1 MEKRVDKSL
10 FSLKNIACLL
20 LTMCII
26 LSNSS
31 LPFVQAAGQLQIDIG
46 RVSGEPGSI
55 VTVPVTFSN
64 VPATGIYA
72 LSLNLNFDST
82 KISVVSVEPGSLVE
96 DPDDFALFTN
106 NEHGFTSLSFMAPA
120 DRSRIVDK
128 DGVFAAIKFKISEA
142 NPVGEVY
149 DISVNYSR
157 TSFYSTGTEEIKNV
171 LYNDGAILVGSNL
184 SAEIGSISGKPGDT
198 VNVPIKFYNVP
209 ASGIY
214 TLSFRVGYDKNKLS
228 VVGVEPG
235 ALIEDPRDMN
245 YYTMTSSGLTTIT
258 FEAPADE
265 TRKIRNDG
273 VFAILKFKISDTA
286 LDGEVYKISTVLANT
301 FFYSTGVNE
310 IKNVVYNDGTIR
322 IGTDMKVGIG
332 SAAAGAGS
340 TISVPI
346 TFDNVPQIGIYA
358 LSLRVNYD
366 PEKINVEGIY
376 SGELIEDSND
386 FNSYYN
392 NIHGFA
398 SMTFEAPADESRRI
412 NKNGVFAIVNFKV
425 NDSAKA
431 GEVYQIT
438 TNSAYT
444 SFYYSGTDE
453 IKNVI
458 YSNGK
463 IEVTNIVTPTNTPTF
478 TPIVTITPTKT
489 PIPTPTETV
498 TPTKTPTTTPTVT
511 ATPTKTPTTT
521 PTVTATPTK
530 TPTTTPTVTATPTK
544 TPTTTPTITATPTK
558 TPTPTPTVTATPTK
572 TPTPTPTVTATPTKT
587 PTPTPTVTATPTKTP
602 TPTPTV
608 TATPTK
614 TPTPTPTVTA
624 TPTKTPTPTPTVT
637 TTPTKTPTPTPTLWP
652 IGTPMNVK
660 VGSVNAEKGKDSQVE
675 VPVYFENV
683 PEVGI
688 YVCSLFIKFDETKLK
703 VVEVKPQELIEDKS
717 DFASHFDNTNINR
730 FNSGFVSMSFMGPAD
745 DSRRINKDGVIAR
758 IVFELLDPK
767 VGDVYWLL
775 NYKDSSGV
783 YAYGA
788 KEITNVKYIDG
799 KITILEAPTP
809 TVTATPTKTPTPTPT
824 VTTTPTK
831 TPTPTVTATP
841 TKTPTPTP
849 TVTATPTKTPTP
861 TPTVTATPTKT
872 PTPTPTVTTTPTKTP
887 TPTPTVTTTPTKTPT
902 PTPTVTATPT
912 KTPTPTPTVT
922 ATPTK
927 TPTPTPTVTA
937 TPTKTPTP
945 TPTVTATPTKTPTPT
960 PTVTATPTKT
970 PTPTPTVTATTT
982 NTPTPTPTVTPT
994 PTKTPTS
1001 TPTVTATPTVAP
1013 TDSATPTPTPTAE
1026 PTGNTTST
1034 PKPTSSSGGGSGGGA
1049 GGGSGGGSGAGGGSK
1064 ATPTP
1069 TVTVTPKPVTP
1080 TPVPT
1085 VIEPTP
1091 EIPGVDVP
1099 VYSHTAY
1106 LKGYPDGLFLP
1117 ENNITRA
1124 EAATILAKLSGI
1136 DTTYVNDRISYP
1148 DVKETHWALW
1158 AIKYCTDK
1166 GYFKGYPDGTFKPD
1180 QRITRAEFATI
1191 VYHFLGIKDETI
1203 VSYKFEDVKGHWAQ
1217 LYIEK
1222 LVELNC
1228 ISGYPDGTFRPQASI
1243 KRCESVA
1250 LLNRALKRGPLN
1262 GASQVFPDVPET
1274 HWAFKDIAEG
1284 ALDHKYIMNGDNEII
1299 HVD

>member
-106 NEHGFTSLSFMAPA
+106 NEHGFTSMSFMAPA

-587 PTPTPTVTATPTKTP
+587 PTPTPTVTATTTN
-602 TPTPTV
+602 
-608 TATPTK
+608 
-614 TPTPTPTVTA
+614 
-624 TPTKTPTPTPTVT
+624 TPTPTPTVT

-887 TPTPTVTTTPTKTPT
+887 TPTPTVTT
-902 PTPTVTATPT
+902 
-912 KTPTPTPTVT
+912 
-922 ATPTK
+922 
-927 TPTPTPTVTA
+927 
-937 TPTKTPTP
+937 
-945 TPTVTATPTKTPTPT
+945 
-960 PTVTATPTKT
+960 
-970 PTPTPTVTATTT
+970 
-982 NTPTPTPTVTPT
+982 T